1 MALPSCESRKQCW
14 LEGSQFGDVSDEDS
28 EIRKVVKVNDSNIQ
42 NSCLLS
48 RLQEI
53 TSSWIKMKKIM
64 ALIMVIKGVWLHRI
78 GNVSSNEPAKWYH

>member
-48 RLQEI
+48 RL
-53 TSSWIKMKKIM
+53 
-64 ALIMVIKGVWLHRI
+64 
-78 GNVSSNEPAKWYH
+78 